1 MLVANVWLG
10 ALPGPFVTEAA
21 IGALTKL
28 MPGFWRAVGPWVP
41 PGGAAQ
47 LVLLGFAVAAVAVN
61 LSLGGR
67 QPAPQGDPAGPHVRR
82 ALRPWLVGACAAW
95 VAASDGHEWADP
107 HHTPVASARI
117 QPEEENT
124 WQN

>member
-1 MLVANVWLG
+1 
-10 ALPGPFVTEAA
+10 
-21 IGALTKL
+21 

-47 LVLLGFAVAAVAVN
+47 LLRNVAYFDQAALARPLLVLLGFAVAAVAVN